1 MTDCVVVQP
10 IAEVGLDL
18 LRAAGLS
25 LHVAS
30 DRSLGALAPHLA
42 AARAVVTRDAG
53 FSAEAIGLSPCLKV
67 IGVHGTGTN
76 AVAKDV
82 ARDRGIAVVNTPGAN
97 AQSVAELTLALM
109 LACTKRLVEA
119 DAAVR
124 AGDFAFRYRQRSHEL
139 QGRTLGLVG
148 FGHVSRRV
156 ARLALAFDMTVLGWS
171 RSAVPA
177 EMAEHGMRH
186 VSDLDA
192 LCAASDVVSLHG
204 IPGPTPLFDAARLA
218 RLKPGAIVVNT
229 GRGGLLDEAALIE
242 GLTAG
247 RIGAAGLDVFQHEP
261 LPADSPL
268 VGAPNLVLTPHLGGA
283 TQEALERTALE
294 VARKVIAALGLP
306 VPAGGPV

>member
-30 DRSLGALAPHLA
+30 DRSIGALAPHLA
-42 AARAVVTRDAG
+42 TARAVVTRDAG
-53 FSAEAIGLSPCLKV
+53 FSAEAIALSPNLKV

-82 ARDRGIAVVNTPGAN
+82 ARDRGVAVVNTPGAN

-119 DAAVR
+119 DSAVR

-156 ARLALAFDMTVLGWS
+156 ARLAAAFDMTVLGWS
-171 RSAVPA
+171 RAAGPD
-177 EMAEHGMRH
+177 EMAAHGIRH

-192 LCAASDVVSLHG
+192 LCSASDIVSLHG

-218 RLKPGAIVVNT
+218 RLKPGAVVVNT
-229 GRGGLLDEAALIE
+229 GRGGLLDEAALID
-242 GLTAG
+242 GLVAG

-268 VGAPNLVLTPHLGGA
+268 IGAPNLVLTPHLGGA
-283 TQEALERTALE
+283 THEALERTALE
-294 VARKVIAALGLP
+294 VARKVLAVLGLAASEGS
-306 VPAGGPV
+306 AG